1 MAEELVLK
9 VDSNVGEVTA
19 DVEKLDDATKKAKG
33 GFAGIGTAV
42 KGVGA
47 AIKAAGIGIVV
58 GLLAKMMDVFRQNQ
72 SVVDTFNT
80 AMEAMS
86 IAFNDLFKFISNN
99 VGTVTG
105 YFKSL
110 FEDPKQTLIDF
121 GTAIKDNI
129 IERFQSLL
137 DTFGHLGQAL
147 KHLFEGE
154 YQDAWESVKAAGKE
168 SVDIITGVDNSVDK
182 ITETVTNAAGVIKNY
197 ATETWNSAAATV
209 ELQKAAE
216 LAGVQIQGLIEEYDR
231 QAEKLRQVRDDE
243 TRTFAER
250 IAANEELGR
259 TLQKQGEEMQKLA
272 DIQVAAA
279 QVEYE
284 KNASQENLLAL
295 TTALNEQKAIE
306 AQITGFQSEQ
316 LTNQVALEKEL
327 GEVKNELLL
336 EGLEGMERE
345 LAELEQNYER
355 KIEMARK
362 AGVDTAAITEQYEK
376 AKSDIVKS
384 YQEEVVK
391 WSEMSSQQQLGIA
404 SQTAHNMVAILGE
417 ETAAGKAMAIVA
429 TTIDTY
435 KSAQAAYA
443 SLAGI
448 PFVGP
453 ALGAVAAGAAI
464 AMGIRNIAAIRSSKP
479 DSVPPPPSTSGGG
492 GGGGGGGNLNAGVPA
507 PEMLS
512 GSFDLGGGMTPEPMQ
527 AYVVSDDIT
536 QNQNANAAIR
546 RRATI

>member
-42 KGVGA
+42 KGVGT

-72 SVVDTFNT
+72 TVVDTFNT

-492 GGGGGGGNLNAGVPA
+492 GGGGGGNLNAGVPA